1 MYCENILALHGPVDV
16 TFQTHP
22 SVQGKGKGKVHN
34 RTDHDDLEG
43 REVYLCS
50 FFNLVTRWGG
60 GWTVSATLRPLYS
73 EQETR
78 YTLYRRL
85 GGPQS
90 RSGRVRKISRSP
102 GFDSR
107 TVQPV
112 ANRYTD

>member
-60 GWTVSATLRPLYS
+60 GGPLA
-73 EQETR
+73 
-78 YTLYRRL
+78 L
-85 GGPQS
+85 
-90 RSGRVRKISRSP
+90 RSGRFTPSKRPVTHCTGGWVGPRAGLDGCGKSRAHRDLIP
-102 GFDSR
+102 GPSSL
-107 TVQPV
+107 
-112 ANRYTD
+112 